1 NQELS
6 ANDYDIQNGIFFL
19 KENISFKDDLFAKY
33 SYFDNFYEYKGFYSE
48 TLRTFLHLDLN
59 PSVGH
64 YSTLPMTTYVNGVQK
79 VEYKK
84 VPSSKLLNK
93 LIHIYIVP
101 DSENGNSIR
110 HCFSREEWRNIQ
122 QSNPMYLLL
131 AKVQVREHTSVK
143 DVVVMDARTRG
154 GGISESLSTKTI
166 DERVQG
172 RQRYWDIGNWDGK
185 AFYRNGVLIVALPK
199 SILTEYGGSLSEE
212 YVKEVID
219 KHVAYGTYCIIEW
232 E

>member
-1 NQELS
+1 
-6 ANDYDIQNGIFFL
+6 
-19 KENISFKDDLFAKY
+19 
-33 SYFDNFYEYKGFYSE
+33 
-48 TLRTFLHLDLN
+48 
-59 PSVGH
+59 
-64 YSTLPMTTYVNGVQK
+64 MTTYVNGVQK

-110 HCFSREEWRNIQ
+110 HCFSREEWRSIQ

-154 GGISESLSTKTI
+154 GGISESLPTKI
-166 DERVQG
+166 VDERVQG

-185 AFYRNGVLIVALPK
+185 AFYRNGVLIVTLPK
-199 SILTEYGGSLSEE
+199 SILTEYGGNLSEE
-212 YVKEVID
+212 YAKEVID
-219 KHVAYGTYCIIEW
+219 KYVAFGTHCIIEW

>member
-1 NQELS
+1 MYPVYADYGYFENQELS

-143 DVVVMDARTRG
+143 DVVVMDARTAVVV
-154 GGISESLSTKTI
+154 SLN
-166 DERVQG
+166 
-172 RQRYWDIGNWDGK
+172 RYQLKRSMRECKEDNVIGTLATGMEK
-185 AFYRNGVLIVALPK
+185 HF
-199 SILTEYGGSLSEE
+199 TEMVS
-212 YVKEVID
+212 
-219 KHVAYGTYCIIEW
+219 
-232 E
+232 